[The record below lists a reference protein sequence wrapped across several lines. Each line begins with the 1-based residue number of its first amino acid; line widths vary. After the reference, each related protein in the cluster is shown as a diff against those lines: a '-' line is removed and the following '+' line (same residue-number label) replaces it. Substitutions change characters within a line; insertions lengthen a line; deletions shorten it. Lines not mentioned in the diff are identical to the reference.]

1 MIVRNLEERRG
12 ASEALPDRVA
22 KLERELA
29 ELGERLARLE
39 QTAAPAVEPA
49 LGLPPAP
56 PPASSAPASLAA
68 APDAP
73 DAAPPFVLPRLPE
86 GSIALA
92 GRTLMAVGG
101 GFLFR
106 ALTEAGALPAQ
117 IGPLAGLIYAAFWLW
132 QAEQSAR
139 AGRRPSAFFHG
150 LAALLVAYPLI
161 WETAARL
168 DLLAP
173 AAAGTAIVAFLAVG
187 LFVAVR
193 NGLAAVAALLT
204 AASVVTAL
212 LLMLGTGDRLVF
224 TLVLLLI
231 AAGIELLAIA
241 QCWPPLRWIPAL
253 PADVAVLV
261 LGFAAAREGSP
272 IPAAA
277 VVPMALAL
285 PVIYLS
291 GLGSRTLL
299 RGLSVTGFEMVQAV
313 AALVVGFGSAWRVLD
328 ASGTSPA
335 LVGIVSLAL
344 GAASYATAFVFI
356 DRRIGR
362 GLNFHAYMSLAV
374 ALVLAGSRLLLAGPA
389 LTLAWLV
396 LAVAAVVVGGRFARV
411 TLEFHGALYLLAAAV
426 DAGLVSYAFDAL
438 LADPTGPR
446 IALTAAAGAVAAVA
460 ALCYASLLA
469 TGRPG
474 TIPELDRVVEMMMA
488 ALVVWSA
495 AGLAAGALEGPLAAA
510 AGEQAVRA
518 FVATGRT
525 AVLAALAV
533 GLAWSGRRWARREL
547 VWIVYPLLGIGGA
560 KLLGEDFRYGRPF
573 TMFVALACYGAALFW
588 TPRLLKRAAP
598 AGSAPP
604 PPRAA

>member
-12 ASEALPDRVA
+12 EAQALPDRVA

-39 QTAAPAVEPA
+39 QAAPAAVESVPA
-49 LGLPPAP
+49 MPPA
-56 PPASSAPASLAA
+56 APAATQAL
-68 APDAP
+68 DAQ
-73 DAAPPFVLPRLPE
+73 DTAPPLALPRLPE

-106 ALTEAGALPAQ
+106 ALTEAGALPARV
-117 IGPLAGLIYAAFWLW
+117 GPLAGLAYAACWLW
-132 QAEQSAR
+132 QAEKSAR
-139 AGRRPSAFFHG
+139 AARRHSAFFHG

-161 WETAARL
+161 WETTARL
-168 DLLAP
+168 DLLPP
-173 AAAGTAIVAFLAVG
+173 AASGTAIVVFLAVG

-193 NGLAAVAALLT
+193 NGLAAIAALLT
-204 AASVVTAL
+204 AASVATAL
-212 LLMLGTGDRLVF
+212 LLMVGTGDRLVF

-241 QCWPPLRWIPAL
+241 QHWPPLRWLPAL

-261 LGFAAAREGSP
+261 LGFAAVREGSP

-313 AALVVGFGSAWRVLD
+313 AALVIGLGSAWRVLD
-328 ASGTSPA
+328 ASGTSPE
-335 LVGIVSLAL
+335 LVGIVSLGL

-362 GLNFHAYMSLAV
+362 GLNFHAYMALAV
-374 ALVLAGSRLLLAGPA
+374 ALVLAGSRLLLTGSA
-389 LTLAWLV
+389 LTLAWLA
-396 LAVAAVVVGGRFARV
+396 LAVAAVAIGGRFARV

-426 DAGLVSYAFDAL
+426 DSGLVTYAFDAL
-438 LADPTGPR
+438 LADPSGPR
-446 IALTAAAGAVAAVA
+446 VALTPAAAGVAGVA

-488 ALVVWSA
+488 ALVIWSG
-495 AGLAAGALEGPLAAA
+495 AGLAAGALEGPLVA
-510 AGEQAVRA
+510 AGGEEASRA

-533 GLAWSGRRWARREL
+533 GLAWAGRRWARREL

-573 TMFVALACYGAALFW
+573 TMFMALACYGAALFL
-588 TPRLLKRAAP
+588 TPRLLKRAGPPGSPPEAP
-598 AGSAPP
+598 R
-604 PPRAA
+604 RA